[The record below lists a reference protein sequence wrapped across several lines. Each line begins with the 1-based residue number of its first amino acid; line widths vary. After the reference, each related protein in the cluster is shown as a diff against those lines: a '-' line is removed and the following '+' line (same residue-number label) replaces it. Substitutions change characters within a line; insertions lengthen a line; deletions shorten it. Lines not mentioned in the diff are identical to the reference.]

1 MSIYDQIKR
10 QFVLPDAYE
19 AWRTYR
25 EQITQLIV
33 SDASFSK
40 PAETIAILGAG
51 VCNDIELTVLA
62 QYFKEIILIDV
73 DIASMRQAFDHV
85 PDSVR
90 DKITVREGSLTGIG
104 DEDQRRFCDH
114 ILHAVG
120 VYGNSLTGEIY
131 NAILMEELE
140 KLNANRYLKEQA
152 LLELLPIAG
161 YDFVVCL
168 GVHSQLF
175 SILSYMI
182 RVLSYNVSEQLL
194 QGMIPH
200 DGDVVSAIKDM
211 SSRSIPLLNNAIL
224 KCARDKV
231 VIGCEYDEKNPVE
244 GAYQCIMDIRN
255 RGMTVEEQHLLWD
268 FNPGQNVRYDMLIQ
282 TLDRVPE

>member
-1 MSIYDQIKR
+1 MGIYDQIKR

-25 EQITQLIV
+25 EQITQIIV
-33 SDASFSK
+33 SDASFPKSTK
-40 PAETIAILGAG
+40 TIAILGAG
-51 VCNDIELTVLA
+51 ACNDIELTVLA

-73 DIASMRQAFDHV
+73 DIAPMRQAFDHV

-104 DEDQRRFCDH
+104 DEDQRRFCEH
-114 ILHAVG
+114 ILHEVG

-140 KLNANRYLKEQA
+140 KLNAKRYLKEQA

-182 RVLSYNVSEQLL
+182 RVLSYNVSEQLF

-244 GAYQCIMDIRN
+244 GAYQCIMDIRK